1 MSAEP
6 ELGSGRRR
14 RGMPPGG
21 PGDRADSGESARP
34 ATTRGEPLPGTP
46 APAAAADSRP
56 QPTRALSD
64 PDAAGRA
71 AAGYAGAPRVG
82 MSHRVLE
89 PVAARVATLAE
100 ELRQTGYPVSQA
112 ELVQALIEFRL
123 PGVGEAAKLVER
135 WRALVNA
142 VPPSPDR

>member
-1 MSAEP
+1 
-6 ELGSGRRR
+6 
-14 RGMPPGG
+14 MPPGG
-21 PGDRADSGESARP
+21 PGDRADPGESARR
-34 ATTRGEPLPGTP
+34 ATTRGEPLPEK

-64 PDAAGRA
+64 SDAGGRA
-71 AAGYAGAPRVG
+71 AAGYAGVPRVG

>member
-21 PGDRADSGESARP
+21 P
-34 ATTRGEPLPGTP
+34 ATTRGEPLPEK
-46 APAAAADSRP
+46 APAAAADSRA

-64 PDAAGRA
+64 SDAGGRA
-71 AAGYAGAPRVG
+71 AAGYAGVPRVG

>member
-21 PGDRADSGESARP
+21 A
-34 ATTRGEPLPGTP
+34 ATARGEPSPQTP
-46 APAAAADSRP
+46 VPTAAPDSRP
-56 QPTRALSD
+56 QPTPAPSD
-64 PDAAGRA
+64 SDAGGRA
-71 AAGYAGAPRVG
+71 APGYAGVPRVG